1 VKTQAKKA
9 ASTKRDKKRMRI
21 RKNISGTQ
29 EKPRLSVFRSD
40 KHIYAQLISDVSG
53 KTLASAST
61 LEDEV
66 EKAVAAAKAEGP
78 SSTKSVHAARQV
90 GLLLG
95 QRAKAAAVAK
105 VVFDRNGFLYSGRIK
120 AVADGAREAGLDF

>member
-1 VKTQAKKA
+1 VKTQAKRA

-21 RKNISGTQ
+21 RKKISGTE

-53 KTLASAST
+53 KTLVSAST

-66 EKAVAAAKAEGP
+66 KKAVSSTKVEGAA
-78 SSTKSVHAARQV
+78 STKSVHAARQV
-90 GLLLG
+90 GIVLG
-95 QRAKAAAVAK
+95 QRAKAAAVSK